1 MKTAVLYILISVL
14 GGGIGQ
20 ILLKQGMS
28 SMGPLTLEVGQMG
41 AILWR
46 MGTNLYVLG
55 GLVIYGASTVFWLS
69 ALSRV
74 DLSFAYPFVSLS
86 YVVMLIAAWQ
96 IFQEDISALRLLG
109 TMVVGLG
116 VLLVARG

>member
-28 SMGPLTLEVGQMG
+28 TMGPLTLEVEQMG

-96 IFQEDISALRLLG
+96 IFQEDISVLRLLG